1 MRRWVGNN
9 QTSMRT
15 PHACRYASV
24 ERLPLCH
31 VVSDCGDVNRG
42 LAEGYDMTY
51 AMWGIVI
58 GMALMFGVSL
68 YRYKHEIVREQ
79 HPLGSARPALSGKP
93 RFC

>member
-1 MRRWVGNN
+1 
-9 QTSMRT
+9 
-15 PHACRYASV
+15 
-24 ERLPLCH
+24 
-31 VVSDCGDVNRG
+31 
-42 LAEGYDMTY
+42 
-51 AMWGIVI
+51 MWGIVI